1 MCEVC
6 NHIATYQQL
15 RQADPTKTNV
25 LRANFVK
32 DMNRRFNKIKKLI
45 FTAVVT
51 NDVFGLNPKIQVNTA
66 IPKKAFQFGTN
77 PEKVEKFM
85 SWLNRQVEQELLTV
99 EFRSQLGTASQAPWT
114 NMYISDSYKRG
125 ADRAAYEAKKA
136 KIPGAQTMAERGGI
150 QAVMGTPMHMDRLG
164 MLYTRTFSEL
174 KGITTAMDT
183 QISKVLAQGIADG
196 DSPAA
201 IARKLNKTIGGGL
214 DLVTKTKAG
223 ITRTIPAQV
232 RAQTLARTEII
243 RAHHAATIQEYR
255 NFGMAG
261 VKVQAEWSTAGDDR
275 VCPECASLEGKVYTL
290 DEIEGLIPVHPNCFI
305 DPQIPIYTSEGWKP
319 IGKIEVGDYVLTH
332 KHRFKKVYA
341 LPRQTKQMPEVVTIT
356 FRGDHKITLTAN
368 HQVLV
373 TSKKGNLTRWI
384 AAGSLTT
391 AHHIKMLANRC
402 EYCGKLVPYFKKFCN
417 RTCLSKSITDKQWAN
432 PEHRQNI
439 SNKVS
444 ISMNNQYALGLR
456 DKDTI
461 TKKAVLRTKELSAK
475 GLFVLQRPEIRDIIR
490 ACTNTPEH
498 KEASSQ
504 RMQQNNP
511 MFNNL
516 TKEKARAS
524 FLKYLHE
531 NPEQRLNA
539 RMAKHRK
546 SGRKTSIEQRMAEL
560 LDMIGID
567 YVFQYPILNYNADF
581 AIPSLGIVIECDGLY
596 WHKDTEKDKERQ
608 KRIEAA
614 GWFVL
619 RFTDEKIN
627 KCLGSV
633 EDEVRR
639 VVGNHVKQYNT
650 CSVPILDIKKWIPKK
665 PKTLYNLSVEYD
677 ESYMAKGVV
686 VHNCRCIAL
695 PALEE
700 GVVEKEVITEPSW
713 TDFTKADFK
722 GDNWNNMIH
731 ADDSVQLQNNYIS
744 YIQSYNGVNPITI
757 KQMNTI
763 CQTVAEDILAKLPKV
778 KALIKEKSPVHFI
791 LENSPYSNGRSALA
805 HYVPD
810 TREIVFGTKSV
821 RLKQWT
827 KPFKGNW
834 TTNSNLRAYTAHEYG
849 HYVQFQLPMEKQREW
864 FAFYREKGATYFK
877 KEVSVYG
884 SSNGQE
890 AFAEVFAYY
899 VNPRYKENPLSK
911 ELQDKI
917 ESIIGKRVDL

>member
-51 NDVFGLNPKIQVNTA
+51 NDVFGLNPKIQANTGL
-66 IPKKAFQFGTN
+66 PKKAFQFSTN

-85 SWLNRQVEQELLTV
+85 GWLNRQVEQELLTV

-136 KIPGAQTMAERGGI
+136 KMPGAQTMAERGGI
-150 QAVMGTPMHMDRLG
+150 NAVMGTPMHMDRLG

-232 RAQTLARTEII
+232 RAQTLARTEVI

-261 VKVQAEWSTAGDDR
+261 VKVQAEWSTSGDDR

-290 DEIEGLIPVHPNCFI
+290 DEIEGLIPLHPNCFI

-319 IGKIEVGDYVLTH
+319 IGKIEIGDYVLTH
-332 KHRFKKVYA
+332 KHRFQKVYD
-341 LPRQTKQMPEVVTIT
+341 LPRQTKQMPAIITIT

-391 AHHIKMLANRC
+391 KHHIKMLANRC
-402 EYCGKLVPYFKKFCN
+402 EYCGELVPYFKKFCN
-417 RTCLSKSITDKQWAN
+417 RTCLSKSITEKQWA
-432 PEHRQNI
+432 
-439 SNKVS
+439 
-444 ISMNNQYALGLR
+444 
-456 DKDTI
+456 D
-461 TKKAVLRTKELSAK
+461 
-475 GLFVLQRPEIRDIIR
+475 
-490 ACTNTPEH
+490 
-498 KEASSQ
+498 
-504 RMQQNNP
+504 
-511 MFNNL
+511 
-516 TKEKARAS
+516 
-524 FLKYLHE
+524 
-531 NPEQRLNA
+531 PEQRLNA

-596 WHKDTEKDKERQ
+596 WHKDIEKDKERQ

-627 KCLGSV
+627 KCLDSV
-633 EDEVRR
+633 EDEVRC
-639 VVGNHVKQYNT
+639 VVGNHAKQYNT
-650 CSVPILDIKKWIPKK
+650 CSIPILDIKKWIPKK
-665 PKTLYNLSVEYD
+665 PKTLYNLSVECD
-677 ESYMAKGVV
+677 ESYMAKGMV

-700 GVVEKEVITEPSW
+700 E
-713 TDFTKADFK
+713 
-722 GDNWNNMIH
+722 
-731 ADDSVQLQNNYIS
+731 
-744 YIQSYNGVNPITI
+744 
-757 KQMNTI
+757 
-763 CQTVAEDILAKLPKV
+763 
-778 KALIKEKSPVHFI
+778 
-791 LENSPYSNGRSALA
+791 
-805 HYVPD
+805 
-810 TREIVFGTKSV
+810 
-821 RLKQWT
+821 
-827 KPFKGNW
+827 
-834 TTNSNLRAYTAHEYG
+834 
-849 HYVQFQLPMEKQREW
+849 
-864 FAFYREKGATYFK
+864 
-877 KEVSVYG
+877 
-884 SSNGQE
+884 
-890 AFAEVFAYY
+890 
-899 VNPRYKENPLSK
+899 
-911 ELQDKI
+911 
-917 ESIIGKRVDL
+917 